1 VQFFNLSP
9 LDLLVTAV
17 IHHMISPSQEK
28 QGLVVGIDH
37 LPGLTD
43 LSRRNLQK
51 DGIEVGEGKGI
62 EIVTGDGR
70 KGTPFPITGL
80 RTLID
85 LLSIGWEARGEPLLT
100 EENPPTYE
108 AQ

>member
-1 VQFFNLSP
+1 
-9 LDLLVTAV
+9 
-17 IHHMISPSQEK
+17 MIAPSQEK

-43 LSRRNLQK
+43 LSRRNLQN

-70 KGTPFPITGL
+70 QGAPFPITVL

-85 LLSIGWEARGEPLLT
+85 LLSIGWDARGETLLT
-100 EENPPTYE
+100 EESPTTYA